1 MTGSIHYDFSAKI
14 WQHSGAGGWHFVS
27 LPQHISN
34 EIRENHGWQEEG
46 WGRLK
51 VKAKIGLVSWDT
63 AIWYDTKSA
72 TYLLPVKAEIRK
84 KHQIETGIEMEIC
97 IFI

>member
-1 MTGSIHYDFSAKI
+1 VIGNIHYDFTAKI

-27 LPQHISN
+27 LPQHISD

-51 VKAKIGLVSWDT
+51 VKAQIDLVNWDT

-72 TYLLPVKAEIRK
+72 TYLLPVKAEMRK
-84 KHQIETGIEMEIC
+84 KLKLETGIVIEIS
-97 IFI
+97 IYV